1 MVATAA
7 LVVPVDQLAPA
18 AQVAMVAWEQAESLG
33 TMPHLEPASTVVTA
47 PLEEMVEMVERVERV
62 ALSPATAA
70 TVESADKPAMAVK
83 VETAARESL
92 PQLVTAVRVVRVVPP
107 ARVAMVVP
115 VEMRQRE

>member
-1 MVATAA
+1 M
-7 LVVPVDQLAPA
+7 VVPVDQLATA
-18 AQVAMVAWEQAESLG
+18 AKVAMVAWAQAESLG
-33 TMPHLEPASTVVTA
+33 TMPHLEPASTVATA
-47 PLEEMVEMVERVERV
+47 PLEEKVEMAEQVERA